1 MFSRTAFR
9 QRGGDPLE
17 ADKAGA
23 GSCAEYRTLSQ
34 SGFSAVIKEN
44 IGVIHMQNRKKKEP
58 VAFEVIEAAIAGD
71 VVAINQI
78 VDYFQPYIN
87 NRCRRKF
94 IDESGQVKYGIDEYM
109 KRRMETK
116 LITKI
121 LSFEIQL

>member
-1 MFSRTAFR
+1 MR
-9 QRGGDPLE
+9 
-17 ADKAGA
+17 
-23 GSCAEYRTLSQ
+23 
-34 SGFSAVIKEN
+34 
-44 IGVIHMQNRKKKEP
+44 NRKKKEP

-87 NRCRRKF
+87 SRCRRKF